1 VLNGSTT
8 PPGDPATDAISANE
22 PASLAEVAIGLSP
35 EQMARYEGVIDH
47 FLRGHYV
54 SLDEEGKVA
63 AWNAHAEARFGW
75 SSLEVVNEDF
85 FEYVATGARDDLL
98 PILRGE
104 HGDPAGRELKLASK
118 RRDGAGVETEVAV
131 VPIRVGDGYPLN
143 KVLQDIVT
151 HRGNPI
157 EVTRMKKRHAD
168 VLRLIVTALDGGDL
182 PQPLDDD
189 GWNPGGQRVE
199 ERWIPA
205 GALVVFDGTVP
216 EAVEGTGAEAA
227 AAEPPAD
234 QGPTYR
240 GDALERLRDENH
252 DLRMRLREAERKAE
266 LLREEL
272 DEARTRGAGQRG
284 RRPDDTGD
292 PSIAPEQI
300 SQALREDGFTLHCQ
314 PVLDLREGRVTQ
326 HEVLLRMVGP
336 DGELVLP
343 QAFFGTARRAGL
355 TTAIDQWVVRRAI
368 RTIGEQAQVGRD
380 VTFEVNL
387 SSESLHDAS
396 LLPTIE
402 RELATTGID
411 PGRVVLEVTEQ
422 IAIADPEGARSL
434 AKHLRAI
441 GCGFALDD
449 FGTSFGSFRFL
460 KDMPVDYL
468 KIDGDLIVSL
478 AESRTAQLVV
488 KALVDVARGTGAD
501 TIAVF
506 ASDERTLEL
515 LRDLGV
521 GYAQG
526 HKVGRP
532 RPIAEALSEL
542 EAQGLRP
549 VEAPV
554 AQAAAGGTRNLA
566 K

>member
-1 VLNGSTT
+1 MT
-8 PPGDPATDAISANE
+8 PRDENTAEAHE
-22 PASLAEVAIGLSP
+22 PANLAEVAIGLSHD
-35 EQMARYEGVIDH
+35 QLAKYEGIIDR
-47 FLRGHYV
+47 FLGGRYF
-54 SLDEEGKVA
+54 SIDEEGKVA
-63 AWNAHAEARFGW
+63 GWNGHAEKRFGW
-75 SSLEVVNEDF
+75 SSLEVVGEDF
-85 FEYVATGARDDLL
+85 FEYIAVDARDELM
-98 PILRGE
+98 PTLRGE
-104 HGDPAGRELKLASK
+104 RGDPAGCELQLATK
-118 RRDGAGVETEVAV
+118 RRDGAAVETGVAL

-157 EVTRMKKRHAD
+157 EITRMKKRHAD
-168 VLRLIVTALDGGDL
+168 VLRLLITALDGGEMPD
-182 PQPLDDD
+182 PLGDDD
-189 GWNPGGQRVE
+189 WQPGGGRVE
-199 ERWIPA
+199 HRWQPA
-205 GALVVFDGTVP
+205 GALVVFDDSG
-216 EAVEGTGAEAA
+216 AVADDAAPAAEGAEAA
-227 AAEPPAD
+227 QAAELRPAQD
-234 QGPTYR
+234 
-240 GDALERLRDENH
+240 DALERLRDENH
-252 DLRMRLREAERKAE
+252 ELRRKLREAEREAE
-266 LLREEL
+266 VLRDEL
-272 DEARTRGAGQRG
+272 DEARMRGSGQRG
-284 RRPDDTGD
+284 RRPSEAGD
-292 PSIAPEQI
+292 PSIAPEHI
-300 SQALREDGFTLHCQ
+300 SRALREDGFTLHCQ
-314 PVLDLREGRVTQ
+314 PVLDLRQGAISQ

-355 TTAIDQWVVRRAI
+355 TTAIDQWVVRHAI
-368 RTIGEQAQVGRD
+368 RTIGEQAKVGRD

-387 SSESLHDAS
+387 SSESLHDAG

-411 PGRVVLEVTEQ
+411 PGRLVLEVTEQ

-506 ASDERTLEL
+506 ASDDRTLEL
-515 LRDLGV
+515 LRELGV

-532 RPIAEALSEL
+532 RSIAEALSEL

-554 AQAAAGGTRNLA
+554 AQVAAGTANRA

>member
-1 VLNGSTT
+1 MT
-8 PPGDPATDAISANE
+8 PQDDAAIAANAPAN
-22 PASLAEVAIGLSP
+22 LAEVAIGLSP
-35 EQMARYEGVIDH
+35 EQMAKYEGVIDQ
-47 FLRGHYV
+47 FLRGHYF

-63 AWNAHAEARFGW
+63 AWNDRAEARFGW
-75 SSLEVVNEDF
+75 SALEVVGEDF
-85 FEYVATGARDDLL
+85 FEYLAAGVGDELM

-104 HGDPAGRELKLASK
+104 QTDPAGRELAMATK
-118 RRDGAGVETEVAV
+118 RRDGGGVTTEVAL

-151 HRGNPI
+151 HRGNPV

-168 VLRLIVTALDGGDL
+168 VIRLVVTALDGGEMPD
-182 PQPLDDD
+182 PLDDD
-189 GWNPGGQRVE
+189 GWHPEGKRVE
-199 ERWIPA
+199 ERWQAA
-205 GALVVFDGTVP
+205 GALVVFDGSEP
-216 EAVEGTGAEAA
+216 EVAEAPA
-227 AAEPPAD
+227 DGEAPAAESPAAPAAPARD
-234 QGPTYR
+234 
-240 GDALERLRDENH
+240 DALERLRDENH
-252 DLRMRLREAERKAE
+252 ELRMELREAEREKE
-266 LLREEL
+266 VLREEL
-272 DEARTRGAGQRG
+272 EEARTRGAGQRG
-284 RRPDDTGD
+284 RRPTDGGD
-292 PSIAPEQI
+292 PSIAPEHI
-300 SQALREDGFTLHCQ
+300 SRALREDAFTLHCQ
-314 PVLDLREGRVTQ
+314 PVLDLREGTITQ

-387 SSESLHDAS
+387 SSESLHDAG
-396 LLPTIE
+396 LLPSIE

-411 PGRVVLEVTEQ
+411 PSRVVLEVTEQ

-434 AKHLRAI
+434 AKNLRAI

-506 ASDERTLEL
+506 ASDDRTLEL

-542 EAQGLRP
+542 QAQGLRP
-549 VEAPV
+549 VESPA
-554 AQAAAGGTRNLA
+554 AQVAAGGTLNRA

>member
-1 VLNGSTT
+1 MTLPDDVTT
-8 PPGDPATDAISANE
+8 AAASE
-22 PASLAEVAIGLSP
+22 PANLADAAIGLSP
-35 EQMARYEGVIDH
+35 DQMARYEGVVEH
-47 FLRGHYV
+47 FLCGYYF
-54 SLDEEGKVA
+54 SIDEEGKVA
-63 AWNAHAEARFGW
+63 AWNGHAERRFGW
-75 SSLEVVNEDF
+75 SSLEVVGEDF
-85 FEYVATGARDDLL
+85 FEYIGTTGRDELM

-104 HGDPAGRELKLASK
+104 HADPAGRELVLDTK
-118 RRDGAGVETEVAV
+118 RRDSGIVRSEIAV

-168 VLRLIVTALDGGDL
+168 VLRLIVTALDGGPMPD
-182 PQPLDDD
+182 PLDDD
-189 GWNPGGQRVE
+189 GWEPEGKRVE
-199 ERWIPA
+199 ERWQSA
-205 GALVVFDGTVP
+205 GALVVFDGSEVETV
-216 EAVEGTGAEAA
+216 EVAADGTQTKD
-227 AAEPPAD
+227 PPPD
-234 QGPTYR
+234 LGPSYR

-252 DLRMRLREAERKAE
+252 ELKRLVREAEREAE
-266 LLREEL
+266 DLRDEL
-272 DEARTRGAGQRG
+272 EDARVRGAGQRG
-284 RRPDDTGD
+284 RRTADADD
-292 PSIAPEQI
+292 PSITPEHI
-300 SQALREDGFTLHCQ
+300 KKALREDGFTLHCQ
-314 PVLDLREGRVTQ
+314 PVLDLREARIAQ
-326 HEVLLRMVGP
+326 HELLLRMVGR

-343 QAFFGTARRAGL
+343 QAFLGTARRAGL

-380 VTFEVNL
+380 VCLEVNL
-387 SSESLHDAS
+387 SSEALHDAG
-396 LLPTIE
+396 LLPAIE
-402 RELATTGID
+402 RELASTGID
-411 PGRVVLEVTEQ
+411 PGKLVLEVTEQ

-434 AKHLRAI
+434 AKHLRAV

-468 KIDGDLIVSL
+468 KIDGDLIVAL

-506 ASDERTLEL
+506 ASDDRTLDL
-515 LRDLGV
+515 LRELGV

-532 RPIAEALSEL
+532 RPIAEALSEV

-549 VEAPV
+549 VEAPA
-554 AQAAAGGTRNLA
+554 AQAAAGGTLNRA